1 MMIKKSLL
9 LRAAVLTGLLVG
21 ATLVADGS
29 AGAASWGGA
38 KHIEAASAAIPAQ
51 AGDTS
56 KDLSTHIDRPGRR
69 TVRASAVATSSAT
82 CDGCSAS
89 AVTMQVIYARTLRTL
104 RIDNV
109 AAAWSSCTGCQS
121 AALSL
126 QVVIARKAGV
136 ITAGNRALAV
146 NAGCVD
152 CRTAAAAV
160 QIVVVSPSNRELTEA
175 DLNGLESLRLQLEAQ
190 LAAQL
195 MRPAPA
201 RAKTFAKVAPQAAQQ
216 QAAQRQALTSA
227 TTRIQALVTNAL
239 GGTSAQHNVQVQTG
253 S

>member
-1 MMIKKSLL
+1 
-9 LRAAVLTGLLVG
+9 
-21 ATLVADGS
+21 
-29 AGAASWGGA
+29 
-38 KHIEAASAAIPAQ
+38 IEAASAAIPAQ

-56 KDLSTHIDRPGRR
+56 NDLSVHVDRPGRR

-109 AAAWSSCTGCQS
+109 AAAWSSCTGCRS

-126 QVVIARKAGV
+126 QVVITRRAGV

-146 NAGCVD
+146 NAGCLG
-152 CRTAAAAV
+152 CLTAAAAV
-160 QIVVVSPSNRELTEA
+160 QIVVESPSNRELTKA
-175 DLNGLESLRLQLEAQ
+175 DLNGLESLRMQLQAQ

-195 MRPAPA
+195 MRAAPG
-201 RAKTFAKVAPQAAQQ
+201 RAETLAKGAPPAAQQ
-216 QAAQRQALTSA
+216 QAARQQAAPQQAARQQAAHQQAAPQQALTSA
-227 TTRIQALVTNAL
+227 PPQP
-239 GGTSAQHNVQVQTG
+239 QT
-253 S
+253 

>member
-9 LRAAVLTGLLVG
+9 LRGAILTGLLLAG
-21 ATLVADGS
+21 TLVVDGS
-29 AGAASWGGA
+29 AGAADWGSA
-38 KHIEAASAAIPAQ
+38 KNIEAAAAAIPAQ

-56 KDLSTHIDRPGRR
+56 NDLSVHVDRPGRR

-89 AVTMQVIYARTLRTL
+89 AVTMQVIYARTLATL

-126 QVVIARKAGV
+126 QVVIARRAGV
-136 ITAGNRALAV
+136 VTAGNRALAV
-146 NAGCVD
+146 NAGCVG

-160 QIVVVSPSNRELTEA
+160 QIVVVSPTNRELTKA
-175 DLNGLESLRLQLEAQ
+175 DLNGLESLRKQLEAQ
-190 LAAQL
+190 LTAQL
-195 MRPAPA
+195 VRPAAA
-201 RAKTFAKVAPQAAQQ
+201 RAQTLAKGAPQAAQS
-216 QAAQRQALTSA
+216 QAAQQQALTSA
-227 TTRIQALVTNAL
+227 TTQIQALVTNAL
-239 GGTSAQHNVQVQTG
+239 GGTSAQPNIQVQTG